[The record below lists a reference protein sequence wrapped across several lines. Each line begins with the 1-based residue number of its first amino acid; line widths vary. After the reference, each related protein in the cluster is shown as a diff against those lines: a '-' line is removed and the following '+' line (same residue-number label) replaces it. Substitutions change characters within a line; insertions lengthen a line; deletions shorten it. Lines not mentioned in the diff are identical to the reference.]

1 MFSLSLSAMDFFEED
16 DLDEFEELDDEPDEL
31 ELEDELLELLEL
43 DDEEPVL
50 GVGDL
55 FLDVD
60 FVLLLERLVGF
71 EPPRSE
77 ELETA

>member
-1 MFSLSLSAMDFFEED
+1 MFLTDLSVIDFLEEED
-16 DLDEFEELDDEPDEL
+16 DFDEFEELDDELDEL

-43 DDEEPVL
+43 EDEEPVL

-55 FLDVD
+55 FLNG
-60 FVLLLERLVGF
+60 FVLLLERLV
-71 EPPRSE
+71 EVDLPRSD

>member
-1 MFSLSLSAMDFFEED
+1 MDFFEED
-16 DLDEFEELDDEPDEL
+16 DFDEFEELDDEPDEL
-31 ELEDELLELLEL
+31 ELEDELLELLELLEL

-60 FVLLLERLVGF
+60 FVLLLERLV
-71 EPPRSE
+71 EVDLPRSD